1 MYDIII
7 EHKPQQK
14 LMPWLFNQGLYHSRV
29 SCKKCAAGV
38 KQIDDT
44 ISDGG
49 KRIPTYTIKKGVI
62 KQFFWKGSC
71 LEFL

>member
-1 MYDIII
+1 MVRTCTVRIYVPCTKYDTHINIIYI
-7 EHKPQQK
+7 YIYLNP
-14 LMPWLFNQGLYHSRV
+14 LPFRV

-62 KQFFWKGSC
+62 KHFF
-71 LEFL
+71 